1 VSIHKYPKFPPSN
14 PLPPVEGELMDG
26 HELVQIFFDVEIR
39 KPRPER
45 AECGHEQVEMDLQ
58 AVLWEFLI

>member
-1 VSIHKYPKFPPSN
+1 
-14 PLPPVEGELMDG
+14 MDG